1 MSSQPFH
8 SLSLNQI
15 IKSKRTLRRH
25 GKKKY
30 RGCPNDWGFS
40 LTHETW
46 FKFFHDHPLRDHPFE
61 DNREEVVTSRC
72 HGSKI
77 SGSQL
82 TVVLQIWQRKKRT
95 KLTCMTFLCTIRL
108 GNKTVIRT
116 SLQSFHARKI
126 VEIQEF
132 CSLGN
137 VTSYEGLNGVVAFTV
152 IG

>member
-15 IKSKRTLRRH
+15 IKSKRTLGRH
-25 GKKKY
+25 AKKIY

-46 FKFFHDHPLRDHPFE
+46 FKFFHDHPSRDHPFQ

-72 HGSKI
+72 HGSKM

-82 TVVLQIWQRKKRT
+82 TVVLQIWQRKKRQNWHVWLSCAWLDSET
-95 KLTCMTFLCTIRL
+95 KRQPVLLFNRFM
-108 GNKTVIRT
+108 
-116 SLQSFHARKI
+116 SRKI

-137 VTSYEGLNGVVAFTV
+137 VAPHFSKFRLVHMKAVL
-152 IG
+152 